1 MKTFIQNNKR
11 KLRLILSAVL
21 VVCTFCGFMLT
32 ASAFTLST
40 TYTVNY
46 SKNDATE
53 VTYISA
59 ELTDSLLDTLTV
71 SGVGTTHGITLNG
84 DYYGN
89 ANTSTTLT
97 VNDLTVSSVC
107 EDEPYDYDCDICVFL
122 LYKEVGDTTWKA
134 YDCDVTAG
142 TVSGVKTISASPLRI
157 KTPGTYVFCTVKY
170 RQRMDGVDE
179 EFMSRS
185 AYLTVNYES
194 ATDANNYVFEP
205 DQNQSGIPNSWE
217 APSQYLSIREVTFL
231 SDNTFKCVFDT
242 QDIPLGY
249 VTAYMW
255 FATDDMVDVPV
266 DGMSTQTAALL
277 NNVVSMV
284 MEESNERYTF
294 YITLDE
300 LSTLDADVPTEVHF
314 AICREPSQET
324 FLWEMHN
331 SIGTITRTELT
342 RYPLPV
348 EPTKEGYRFTGWY
361 LDEACT
367 QLYTEDYVTED
378 IVLYAGFEPIKTY
391 ITFNA
396 NGGQGSMDTLET
408 IWGKTTN
415 LPGCRFERAGYKFLG
430 WATSANGPVVYKDNT
445 DITTTENVGD
455 AMTLYAVWEQISYKV
470 TFIVDGEVY
479 AVVTVAPGTSTEEVI
494 ASAVNSALYNVDDEE
509 SLPLE

>member
-11 KLRLILSAVL
+11 VL
-21 VVCTFCGFMLT
+21 LLVLMSVMLVCLFTGYMLT
-32 ASAFTLST
+32 ASAFSLATS
-40 TYTVNY
+40 Y
-46 SKNDATE
+46 S
-53 VTYISA
+53 VTYKQYDA
-59 ELTDSLLDTLTV
+59 EEAGHKFNLAHDALMNLSV
-71 SGVGTTHGITLNG
+71 SGTQETYAMSLNG
-84 DYYGN
+84 DYYN
-89 ANTSTTLT
+89 KANVATSM
-97 VNDLTVSSVC
+97 TVSELAISSLKP
-107 EDEPYDYDCDICVFL
+107 ESDHSESAYNITY
-122 LYKEVGDTTWKA
+122 LYYRAPGDANW
-134 YDCDVTAG
+134 TAMNCFAE
-142 TVSGVKTISASPLRI
+142 KTSSTKYLVAPMRI
-157 KTPGTYVFCTVKY
+157 YEEGTYEFCTVNFIEDIE
-170 RQRMDGVDE
+170 MGGIDCLG
-179 EFMSRS
+179 RS
-185 AYLTVNYES
+185 AIFTITLEHT
-194 ATDANNYVFEP
+194 TDADYYVFEP
-205 DQNQSGIPNSWE
+205 DQNQSGMPNSWE
-217 APSQYLSIREVTFL
+217 AQSSYVNIREVTFL

-242 QDIPLGY
+242 LDTSNGY
-249 VTAYMW
+249 TTAYLW
-255 FATDDMVDVPV
+255 FATDDMTEVPV
-266 DGMSTQTAALL
+266 DGMSTQYAYSLE
-277 NNVVSMV
+277 NVASMV
-284 MEESNERYTF
+284 MDEGNERYTF
-294 YITLDE
+294 YITLDQ
-300 LSTLDADVPTEVHF
+300 LSTLDAEVPTEVHF

-367 QLYTEDYVTED
+367 QLYTEDYITED

-396 NGGQGSMDTLET
+396 NGGQGTMDTLET
-408 IWGKTTN
+408 VWGKTTN

-445 DITTTENVGD
+445 NITTTENAGD